1 MREGD
6 VEACRSSLS
15 IDRWAGRLR
24 CGGSI
29 ASFGQPWLE
38 FRRTPDMVGR
48 TCAYYA
54 SDQNPTYS
62 PVEENDLVS
71 ALDVFLDQR
80 PHSR

>member
-38 FRRTPDMVGR
+38 FRWTPGMARR
-48 TCAYYA
+48 TCASYA
-54 SDQNPTYS
+54 SDQKATYS
-62 PVEENDLVS
+62 PVKENDLVS
-71 ALDVFLDQR
+71 ALDVFLD
-80 PHSR
+80 